1 MSDNNKIFDDKYR
14 ENFLRSADPIAL
26 NDYLKNMQRLSQKGG
41 KYLDMYSKDMIYLL
55 DLNDTVYQDGGNL
68 GSIFAF
74 NQPTNNT
81 MSELPPNTEAYIN
94 KLHGITQKTIIKQSI
109 VPVSELEIIKQ
120 TLQCSNQGLNQDSK
134 KKTIIQFIDIVL
146 YCDSVFMKEYDT
158 VKINNLKELFKIIT
172 NNHEYL
178 MESFM
183 YLTKILQTN
192 KNKISEELMKEYIEL
207 RKKKPNINP
216 HEYKYFKDKLT
227 NDYINKIGT
236 EKVYAS
242 KFVEKIINA
251 YKRSKNN

>member
-41 KYLDMYSKDMIYLL
+41 KYLDMYNKDMIYLL

-68 GSIFAF
+68 GSIFS
-74 NQPTNNT
+74 NNNI
-81 MSELPPNTEAYIN
+81 MSQQSELPPNTEAYID
-94 KLHGITQKTIIKQSI
+94 KLHGITQKTIIKKGI
-109 VPVSELEIIKQ
+109 VPVSVSELEIIKQ
-120 TLQCSNQGLNQDSK
+120 TLQGSNQSK
-134 KKTIIQFIDIVL
+134 ESTKKTIIQFIDIVL

-158 VKINNLKELFKIIT
+158 AKINNLKELFKIIT
-172 NNHEYL
+172 NNHEYM
-178 MESFM
+178 MEAFM